1 VIKNSVAHTHV
12 GADYQSVHTRLSTDR
27 NEIIA
32 LLRPLIA
39 ADPVRHTVL
48 GSVAQ
53 VLEEPTADGWCLAV
67 PGSADIAARSS
78 PVTPV
83 VVVGRWADPDA
94 RAELVTALRGLPDLE
109 AINGPLPWSAEIA
122 EQAVPIAHRM
132 HQRLFRLETLIPPT
146 GVPGSARPA
155 GEGDRS
161 LLMHWYR
168 AFAEEAEARAMDLE
182 GSVDRMLAAGG
193 AWIWVDGQPV
203 SLAVRRAPAEGSARV
218 GPVYTPPA
226 HRGHGYGSA
235 VTAMAT
241 RDILDDG
248 AIPVLFTDLANPT
261 SNAIYQRLGYRPVG
275 DYASV
280 TVGTPTA

>member
-1 VIKNSVAHTHV
+1 VP
-12 GADYQSVHTRLSTDR
+12 TRLSTDA

-39 ADPVRHTVL
+39 KDPVRLTVL

-53 VLEEPTADGWCLAV
+53 VLEEATAEGWCLAV

-94 RAELVTALRGLPDLE
+94 RAELVAALRGLPDLA

-122 EQAVPIAHRM
+122 LQAVPISHRM
-132 HQRLFRLETLIPPT
+132 DQRLFRLDSLVPPT
-146 GVPGSARPA
+146 GVRGSARRA
-155 GEGDRS
+155 GEGDR
-161 LLMHWYR
+161 LLLLDWYR
-168 AFAEEAEARAMDLE
+168 AFAEEAEARSMDLE
-182 GSVDRMLAAGG
+182 RSVDRMLASGG
-193 AWIWVDGQPV
+193 AWIWIDGEPV
-203 SLAVRRAPAEGSARV
+203 SLAVRRVPAEGSARV
-218 GPVYTPPA
+218 GPVYTPRA

-235 VTAMAT
+235 VTAVAT
-241 RDILDDG
+241 QDILDDG

-261 SNAIYQRLGYRPVG
+261 SNGIYQRLGYCPVG
-275 DYASV
+275 DYVSV
-280 TVGTPTA
+280 AVGPPAG